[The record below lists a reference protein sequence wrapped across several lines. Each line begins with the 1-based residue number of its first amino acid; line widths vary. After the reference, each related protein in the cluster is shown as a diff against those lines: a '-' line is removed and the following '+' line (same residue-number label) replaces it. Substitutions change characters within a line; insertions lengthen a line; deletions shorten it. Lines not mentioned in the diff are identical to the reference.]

1 MKPHSG
7 LQLQVLALYKKA
19 LQAAKRKDIDTMR
32 YVRQRFHEDASSVDR
47 KDFVVIEYMLR
58 KGERDLKMLDKMKSA
73 HFAQDPLELAESSV
87 DKLMDASVEDE
98 VDVEKLPELESDSG
112 ALELEEANSELL
124 PVESD
129 ELLDESRGSE
139 LEGSPTEI
147 DPALEDEESRAV
159 ALVTVTARRRTEKTF
174 IDDG

>member
-1 MKPHSG
+1 
-7 LQLQVLALYKKA
+7 
-19 LQAAKRKDIDTMR
+19 
-32 YVRQRFHEDASSVDR
+32 
-47 KDFVVIEYMLR
+47 
-58 KGERDLKMLDKMKSA
+58 
-73 HFAQDPLELAESSV
+73 
-87 DKLMDASVEDE
+87 MDASVEDE

-129 ELLDESRGSE
+129 ELLDEARGSE

>member
-1 MKPHSG
+1 
-7 LQLQVLALYKKA
+7 
-19 LQAAKRKDIDTMR
+19 
-32 YVRQRFHEDASSVDR
+32 
-47 KDFVVIEYMLR
+47 
-58 KGERDLKMLDKMKSA
+58 
-73 HFAQDPLELAESSV
+73 
-87 DKLMDASVEDE
+87 MDASVEDE